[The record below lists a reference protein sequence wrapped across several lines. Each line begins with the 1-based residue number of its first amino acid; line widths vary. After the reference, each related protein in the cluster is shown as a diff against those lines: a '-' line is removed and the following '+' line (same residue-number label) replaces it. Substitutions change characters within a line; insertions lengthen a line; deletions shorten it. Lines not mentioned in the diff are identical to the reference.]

1 MGVLVAL
8 IAAGA
13 AMQYASKAEARRV
26 VGETA
31 SLGELK
37 PPEFR
42 LRPAMTPAEFLAGTA
57 ATKRAV
63 DEARKREPASG
74 SAFGEPDAGD

>member
-1 MGVLVAL
+1 
-8 IAAGA
+8 
-13 AMQYASKAEARRV
+13 V
-26 VGETA
+26 VGEPA

-37 PPEFR
+37 PPQFR
-42 LRPAMTPAEFLAGTA
+42 LRPAITPAAFLAETA

-74 SAFGEPDAGD
+74 SAFGEPEAGD